1 MAKANYILSAFA
13 DEASASFPE
22 QLEALREAGIDRI
35 EIRGVDG
42 TNVSALTD
50 EKAREVR
57 RMLDGAAWAFPP
69 SVPRFGKI
77 VVNEGFAE
85 HLEALKRS
93 MEQAKILG
101 ANTFRMFSFYPPKG
115 EDIAAYRQQVIDQ
128 LGAMLDAAD
137 AQDIVLA
144 HENEKGIYG
153 DIPER
158 CLDLVETFGGRLK
171 CIFDPA
177 NFIQCGARP
186 ADAYPMLK
194 KHIYY
199 FHMKDALLADG
210 SVVPCGMGD
219 GSVPEILKD
228 YGGDE
233 TGLTIEPHLK
243 VFAGL
248 NALQGEE
255 LHHKYAYSD
264 NRTAFRAAV
273 DAVKSILT
281 DAGYREGEAN
291 RWIK

>member
-1 MAKANYILSAFA
+1 
-13 DEASASFPE
+13 
-22 QLEALREAGIDRI
+22 
-35 EIRGVDG
+35 
-42 TNVSALTD
+42 
-50 EKAREVR
+50 
-57 RMLDGAAWAFPP
+57 
-69 SVPRFGKI
+69 
-77 VVNEGFAE
+77 
-85 HLEALKRS
+85 
-93 MEQAKILG
+93 
-101 ANTFRMFSFYPPKG
+101 MFSFYPPKG

>member
-57 RMLDGAAWAFPP
+57 RMLDGAGVGISAIGSP
-69 SVPRFGKI
+69 FGKI

-115 EDIAAYRQQVIDQ
+115 EVIAAYRQQVIDQ

-137 AQDIVLA
+137 AQDMRAALA
-144 HENEKGIYG
+144 LLGVE
-153 DIPER
+153 
-158 CLDLVETFGGRLK
+158 LVEPVAETDTTEGGE
-171 CIFDPA
+171 
-177 NFIQCGARP
+177 N
-186 ADAYPMLK
+186 
-194 KHIYY
+194 
-199 FHMKDALLADG
+199 
-210 SVVPCGMGD
+210 
-219 GSVPEILKD
+219 
-228 YGGDE
+228 
-233 TGLTIEPHLK
+233 
-243 VFAGL
+243 
-248 NALQGEE
+248 
-255 LHHKYAYSD
+255 
-264 NRTAFRAAV
+264 
-273 DAVKSILT
+273 
-281 DAGYREGEAN
+281 
-291 RWIK
+291 

>member
-1 MAKANYILSAFA
+1 
-13 DEASASFPE
+13 
-22 QLEALREAGIDRI
+22 
-35 EIRGVDG
+35 
-42 TNVSALTD
+42 
-50 EKAREVR
+50 
-57 RMLDGAAWAFPP
+57 
-69 SVPRFGKI
+69 
-77 VVNEGFAE
+77 
-85 HLEALKRS
+85 
-93 MEQAKILG
+93 
-101 ANTFRMFSFYPPKG
+101 
-115 EDIAAYRQQVIDQ
+115 
-128 LGAMLDAAD
+128 
-137 AQDIVLA
+137 
-144 HENEKGIYG
+144 
-153 DIPER
+153 
-158 CLDLVETFGGRLK
+158 
-171 CIFDPA
+171 
-177 NFIQCGARP
+177 
-186 ADAYPMLK
+186 MLK

>member
-1 MAKANYILSAFA
+1 MA

-57 RMLDGAAWAFPP
+57 RMLDGAGVGISAIGSP
-69 SVPRFGKI
+69 FGKI
-77 VVNEGFAE
+77 VVNEG
-85 HLEALKRS
+85 LPSTWRRS
-93 MEQAKILG
+93 SAPWQQAKDPGRQHVPHVQLLSAQG
-101 ANTFRMFSFYPPKG
+101 RGHRRVPPAG
-115 EDIAAYRQQVIDQ
+115 DRPAR
-128 LGAMLDAAD
+128 AMLDAAD
-137 AQDIVLA
+137 AQDIVSRTKT
-144 HENEKGIYG
+144 EKGIYG

-228 YGGDE
+228 YGGDRN
-233 TGLTIEPHLK
+233 GADH
-243 VFAGL
+243 
-248 NALQGEE
+248 
-255 LHHKYAYSD
+255 
-264 NRTAFRAAV
+264 
-273 DAVKSILT
+273 
-281 DAGYREGEAN
+281 
-291 RWIK
+291 

>member
-1 MAKANYILSAFA
+1 MHRTQTARTALCGVLGALGLVLLALGSVLPLATYAAPMLAAFA
-13 DEASASFPE
+13 LIPLVQDCPPRYAWLTWAAT
-22 QLEALREAGIDRI
+22 ALLALMLLPDREL
-35 EIRGVDG
+35 
-42 TNVSALTD
+42 ALTY
-50 EKAREVR
+50 
-57 RMLDGAAWAFPP
+57 
-69 SVPRFGKI
+69 
-77 VVNEGFAE
+77 
-85 HLEALKRS
+85 ALV
-93 MEQAKILG
+93 LG
-101 ANTFRMFSFYPPKG
+101 P
-115 EDIAAYRQQVIDQ
+115 
-128 LGAMLDAAD
+128 
-137 AQDIVLA
+137 
-144 HENEKGIYG
+144 
-153 DIPER
+153 
-158 CLDLVETFGGRLK
+158 
-171 CIFDPA
+171 
-177 NFIQCGARP
+177 
-186 ADAYPMLK
+186 YPMLK

-243 VFAGL
+243 VFADL